1 MTLEIFKSNIKSG
14 RKWLTLLMSLIFI
27 SAGVF
32 RILNPEAAKTEL
44 LNLGIPVFLTWVLAF
59 FEIVGGTAMLCGGKI
74 ARMAFLTFIV
84 FLLFAL
90 AVALTVNGAGIIAQA
105 GELFVFNTTATD
117 FFLHFV
123 FIIIMFSLLLDRH
136 S

>member
-1 MTLEIFKSNIKSG
+1 MTLEIFKNNLKSG
-14 RKWLTLLMSLIFI
+14 RKWLIVLMSLIFI

-44 LNLGIPVFLTWVLAF
+44 INLGMPVFLTWFLAF
-59 FEIVGGTAMLCGGKI
+59 FEIAGGTAMLCGGKI
-74 ARMAFLTFIV
+74 ARIAFLIFIV

-90 AVALTVNGAGIIAQA
+90 AIALIINGTGILAQA
-105 GELFVFNTTATD
+105 GELFVFNTTPTD

-123 FIIIMFSLLLDRH
+123 FIVIMFSLLIGRH